1 MSDQLAA
8 FPLTF
13 NWRQAKQTELTGQN
27 GEIASLRLAGPS
39 QLIETD
45 AVAAV
50 QLTVDIY

>member
-27 GEIASLRLAGPS
+27 GEIASLRL
-39 QLIETD
+39 IETD